1 MALSKLSLMTL
12 VLCGLLL
19 SRPVSAA
26 SPARHLS
33 PKHAPALKSAR
44 ALKPAPKPPTAEA
57 IFVSVLHSE
66 EYAYKGKQVTTAWR
80 SGTANEVEV
89 SHLPTEYQRLQY
101 LDPVAQRGRLL
112 VSDGHQEWQY
122 DPHSHTLRHRRLSP
136 GALDDDNYLSYTL
149 LRANYVLSVSPRPV
163 TWAERKAYLVSIKR
177 PGSLSLARR
186 LWVDAGSGLILKREH
201 YGEDGRL
208 AITVA
213 FTEIAYHPKLSPALF
228 NLGDLGRRKGVRSV
242 EMPSPWEAPVALS
255 AMSGQLQGRARSW
268 PQLGGYRLI
277 GATKTVV
284 SGQPLLH
291 LRYSD
296 GLNLVSLFEL
306 RRTQTRRPTS
316 VAGHPIKLGQAT
328 AHLMQRGAL
337 TTLNWDTPA
346 LNITLMGEGSL
357 TRLRALALAAH

>member
-1 MALSKLSLMTL
+1 MALSNAFFSDFFSAFWLMPWL
-12 VLCGLLL
+12 ILL
-19 SRPVSAA
+19 SAAAAA
-26 SPARHLS
+26 SPARL
-33 PKHAPALKSAR
+33 
-44 ALKPAPKPPTAEA
+44 PAPKLPTAEA
-57 IFVSVLHSE
+57 LFVSVLHSE
-66 EYAYKGKQVTTAWR
+66 EYAYQGRQVTTSWR
-80 SGTANEVEV
+80 SGTASEVQV
-89 SHLPTEYQRLQY
+89 FHLPADYRRLQY
-101 LDPVAQRGRLL
+101 LNPVSRRGRLL
-112 VSDGHQEWQY
+112 VSDGRQEWQY
-122 DPHSHTLRHRRLSP
+122 DPHSHILRHRRLSP
-136 GALDDDNYLSYTL
+136 GALDDDDYLSYTL
-149 LRANYVLSVSPRPV
+149 LRANYVLFVDPKPRRWADRSVWLV
-163 TWAERKAYLVSIKR
+163 TIKR
-177 PGSLSLARR
+177 PGRLTLARR
-186 LWVDAGSGLILKREH
+186 LWVDSGSGLILKREH

-208 AITVA
+208 AVTVA
-213 FTEIAYHPKLSPALF
+213 FTDIAYHPKLSPALF
-228 NLGDLGRRKGVRSV
+228 NLGDLSRRKGVKSV

-268 PQLGGYRLI
+268 PQIGGYQLI

-328 AHLMQRGAL
+328 AHLTQRGAL

-357 TRLRALALAAH
+357 ARLRALALAAH

>member
-12 VLCGLLL
+12 VLCVLLL
-19 SRPVSAA
+19 SGPASAA

-33 PKHAPALKSAR
+33 PKHAPAI
-44 ALKPAPKPPTAEA
+44 KPAPKPPTAEA

-66 EYAYKGKQVTTAWR
+66 EYAYKGKQVTTSWR
-80 SGTANEVEV
+80 SGMANEVEV
-89 SHLPTEYQRLQY
+89 FHLPAEYGRLQY

-122 DPHSHTLRHRRLSP
+122 DPHSHTLRHRRLTP
-136 GALDDDNYLSYTL
+136 GALDDDDYLSYTL

-213 FTEIAYHPKLSPALF
+213 FTEIAYHPKISPALF
-228 NLGDLGRRKGVRSV
+228 DLASLGHKKGMKVV
-242 EMPSPWEAPVALS
+242 ELPSPWEAPVALS
-255 AMSGQLQGRARSW
+255 AAGQQFGGRAQAW
-268 PQLGGYRLI
+268 PQLAGYRLI

-284 SGQPLLH
+284 SGRPLLH

-296 GLNLVSLFEL
+296 GLNLVSLFEQQ
-306 RRTQTRRPTS
+306 RTQTRRPTA
-316 VAGHPIKLGQAT
+316 VPGRLIRLGT
-328 AHLMQRGAL
+328 TPTHLMQHGAL
-337 TTLNWDTPA
+337 TTLNWDTQS

-357 TRLRALALAAH
+357 TRLRKLAMAAR